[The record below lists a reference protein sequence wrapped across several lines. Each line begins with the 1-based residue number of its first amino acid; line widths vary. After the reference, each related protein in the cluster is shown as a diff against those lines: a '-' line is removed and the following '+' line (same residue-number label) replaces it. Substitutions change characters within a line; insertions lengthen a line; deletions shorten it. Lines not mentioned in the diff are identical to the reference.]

1 MRRLSVALLFLAMTH
16 AATAPAAIAQS
27 TLTGADAYGDWRADA
42 PGVRRLIRPA
52 DLPAPVAPQGSSN
65 PRVVAKPDG
74 ARLAAPPGFVVEPY
88 ATGLSGPRTLRF
100 APNGDLFVAES
111 RGDRVSLLRR
121 SAGDAPN
128 PRRAIVADRLD
139 GPFGLAFAP
148 ARNFLYVATATRI
161 LRYPYAG
168 ADAPLGAPETLFDK
182 MPPGGHWTRDLLFSR
197 DGATLYV
204 SVGSLSN
211 AATDMGRAPADLA
224 AHERAHGRGAA
235 WGDETG
241 RASVLAFSP
250 DARTRKPFAT
260 GLRNCVAMALAPA
273 SDDLW
278 CVVNERDR
286 MGDNLPP
293 DYATRVAANGFYGWP
308 WFYIGANVD
317 PRHRNAR
324 PDLAAQVLVPD
335 VLIQP
340 HSAPLGIAFYE
351 ADAFPKEY
359 RGSAFIAL
367 HGSWNRARRTGY
379 KIVRALFENGRPT
392 GAYED
397 FVTGFVA
404 SDSAVWG
411 RPVSVAV
418 GPDGALYFSDDAG
431 DAIWRVRFVG
441 K

>member
-1 MRRLSVALLFLAMTH
+1 MRRLFAAPVFAASLFAALASS
-16 AATAPAAIAQS
+16 AIAEP
-27 TLTGADAYGDWRADA
+27 TLTGAEAYGDWRADA

-52 DLPAPVAPQGSSN
+52 DLPPPAAPQGSAS
-65 PRVVAKPDG
+65 PRVVPKPES
-74 ARLAAPPGFVVEPY
+74 ARLAAPPGFVVELY

-111 RGDRVSLLRR
+111 RADRISFLRR
-121 SAGDAPN
+121 NANDAPDP
-128 PRRAIVADRLD
+128 PREIVADRLD

-148 ARNFLYVATATRI
+148 ARDFLYVATATRI
-161 LRYPYAG
+161 LRYPYA
-168 ADAPLGAPETLFDK
+168 ATAAPLGAPETLFDR
-182 MPPGGHWTRDLLFSR
+182 MPAGGHWTRDLLFSR
-197 DGATLYV
+197 DGGTLFV
-204 SVGSLSN
+204 SIGSLTN
-211 AATDMGRAPADLA
+211 AGTDMGRPRADLA

-235 WGDETG
+235 WGDELG

-250 DARTRKPFAT
+250 DGRTHKPFAN

-273 SDDLW
+273 RDDVW
-278 CVVNERDR
+278 CVVNERDQ
-286 MGDNLPP
+286 MGDDLPP

-324 PDLAAQVLVPD
+324 PDLAAQVRIPD

-351 ADAFPKEY
+351 AEAFPKEY

-379 KIVRALFENGRPT
+379 KIVRALFENGQPT

-404 SDSAVWG
+404 SDNAVWG
-411 RPVSVAV
+411 RPVSLAV
-418 GPDGALYFSDDAG
+418 GPDGALYFSDDG
-431 DAIWRVRFVG
+431 GGAIWRVRFAG